1 MADAVSIA
9 LTISALIVLIGF
21 TANFLFK
28 KTGLPDMLILI
39 FLGALF
45 GPALGVF
52 DPTSVKSFAPFI
64 AALALAYILFD
75 GGMGLNIK
83 KVLSSSRKALLLAVL
98 GFVFSVLGVCIFTVV
113 TFGVPLIYGLLFGSV
128 FGGSS
133 SIVVISLTAKIKLS
147 DQGCTILILES
158 AITDIL
164 CVVISLS
171 ILDVILT
178 GEANIVAI
186 GLGITGKILLGLI
199 VGLIAGFV
207 WLFSLKKVLSMPFYY
222 MLTLGIVMLGYAVS
236 ESIGGSG
243 ALSALV
249 FGLILG
255 NERDIVKLTSYL
267 KPDDEKVT
275 LSVSK
280 GLKRFEAEIAFLIRT
295 FFFVFL
301 GIIFSFSTLYIFIMG
316 ILLSALLFV
325 TRFGAVWITTAKSRL
340 KKERPIMTFVLTR
353 GLAAAVLATL
363 PTQYGLLY
371 SDLFINVAVVVIV
384 TTAVL
389 ATVGVFA
396 LGRKKETT
404 PNHRVPD
411 EEEIEENANGD

>member
-83 KVLSSSRKALLLAVL
+83 RVLSSSRKALLLAVL
-98 GFVFSVLGVCIFTVV
+98 GFVFSVIGVCIFTVV
-113 TFGVPLIYGLLFGSV
+113 AFGVPLIYGLLFGSI

-133 SIVVISLTAKIKLS
+133 SIVVISLTSKIKLS
-147 DQGCTILILES
+147 DQGSTILILES

-171 ILDVILT
+171 ILDVIVT
-178 GEANIVAI
+178 GEANLLAI
-186 GLGITGKILLGLI
+186 GLGITGKILIGLI

-207 WLFSLKKVLSMPFYY
+207 WLFALKKVLAMPFYY
-222 MLTLGIVMLGYAVS
+222 MLTLGIVLLGYAVS

-255 NERDIVKLTSYL
+255 NERDIVKLTRYL
-267 KPDDEKVT
+267 KPTDEKVT

-280 GLKRFEAEIAFLIRT
+280 GLKRFESEIAFLIRT

-301 GIIFSFSTLYIFIMG
+301 GIIFSFSTVYIFLMG
-316 ILLSALLFV
+316 ILLSAVLFI
-325 TRFGAVWITTAKSRL
+325 TRFGAVWITTAKSSL
-340 KKERPIMTFVLTR
+340 KKERSIMTFVLTR

-363 PTQYGLLY
+363 PTQYGLMY
-371 SDLFINVAVVVIV
+371 ADLFINVAVVVII

-396 LGRKKETT
+396 LGRKKE
-404 PNHRVPD
+404 PAQNHRG
-411 EEEIEENANGD
+411 IAQEENTENDNGD

>member
-1 MADAVSIA
+1 
-9 LTISALIVLIGF
+9 
-21 TANFLFK
+21 
-28 KTGLPDMLILI
+28 
-39 FLGALF
+39 
-45 GPALGVF
+45 
-52 DPTSVKSFAPFI
+52 
-64 AALALAYILFD
+64 
-75 GGMGLNIK
+75 MGLNIK

-98 GFVFSVLGVCIFTVV
+98 GFVFSVLGVCAFTVV
-113 TFGVPLIYGLLFGSV
+113 AFGVPLIYGLLFGSI

-133 SIVVISLTAKIKLS
+133 SIVVISLTSKIKLS

-186 GLGITGKILLGLI
+186 GLGITGKILIGLI

-207 WLFSLKKVLSMPFYY
+207 WLFALKKVLNMPFYY
-222 MLTLGIVMLGYAVS
+222 MLTLGIVMLSYAVS

-255 NERDIVKLTSYL
+255 NERDIVKLISYL
-267 KPDDEKVT
+267 KPDEEKVT

-325 TRFGAVWITTAKSRL
+325 TRFGAVWITTAKSHL

-371 SDLFINVAVVVIV
+371 ADLFINVAVVVIV
-384 TTAVL
+384 STAVL

-396 LGRKKETT
+396 LGRKKE
-404 PNHRVPD
+404 PSSNHRVPD
-411 EEEIEENANGD
+411 DEDEIEENDNGD